1 MRTGTLA
8 RVAAIVLAII
18 GVACLVAS
26 LVVATKQIRVS
37 VQRQKFNCGSVLA
50 SKDPRDLVSSRR
62 QVTPLY
68 KQANNLCQKRND
80 EHTKEAIRLFVA
92 GVIPLL
98 IVLMVPALA
107 RRSRMARAHRRTR
120 L

>member
-8 RVAAIVLAII
+8 RVVAIVLAII

-26 LVVATKQIRVS
+26 LVVATKQITVS
-37 VQRQKFNCGSVLA
+37 VQRQKFDCGSVLS
-50 SKDPRDLVSSRR
+50 SKDPRDLAGSRGR
-62 QVTPLY
+62 VTPLY
-68 KQANNLCQKRND
+68 KQANNQCQKRND
-80 EHTKEAIRLFVA
+80 ENTKRAIRLFVV